1 MHIPD
6 GMLSN
11 ATVAAT
17 GVASLGYVGYGVA
30 WVRKHFDQR
39 KVVLMAVTAALIF
52 ALQMLNFPVAAGT
65 SGHFAGGALAA
76 ILLGPFA
83 AGIVMTT
90 VLLIQAVVF
99 ADGGILALGANVF
112 NLAVVAPL
120 VGWGTWRLFLR
131 FGDSQGAQGR
141 GRVRGIV
148 GLSRG
153 CISLRRA
160 RDLDLRQRPDPR
172 RSRSHGLLAC
182 DSSGSAKASSPPA
195 SLHTYSRY
203 DPTCSRS
210 PRPRASAASA
220 TSRSASPSFA
230 HHRRRH
236 LVPGLKQPRRTRVRL
251 LRAGRRRRV
260 RGDGASL
267 EPDARLRRSRAVQR
281 DARRHPRWRRRR
293 DHHRCPAV
301 CVFACSCPQQR
312 TPTRARWPTIR
323 QTEGAT
329 TRARGPRRASRAR

>member
-11 ATVAAT
+11 ATVAVT

-30 WVRKHFDQR
+30 WIRKHFDQR

-120 VGWGTWRLFLR
+120 VGWGTWRLFLS
-131 FGDSQGAQGR
+131 FGDSKALKVAGAFVASWVSLVVASIFAAIEIWISGNAQILVVLGAMGFWHAIIGIGEGIITAGLVAYVLQVRPDLLTESAAQGKR
-141 GRVRGIV
+141 GIRNLAIGFAVFAIVAAGISFLASGSPDGLEFVYFEQGVGAEFEEMALLSSPIPDYVVPGLSNETLAGILAGIV
-148 GLSRG
+148 GVIITGVLLYAFGVAVRNRDTGSR
-153 CISLRRA
+153 
-160 RDLDLRQRPDPR
+160 
-172 RSRSHGLLAC
+172 
-182 DSSGSAKASSPPA
+182 
-195 SLHTYSRY
+195 
-203 DPTCSRS
+203 
-210 PRPRASAASA
+210 
-220 TSRSASPSFA
+220 
-230 HHRRRH
+230 
-236 LVPGLKQPRRTRVRL
+236 
-251 LRAGRRRRV
+251 
-260 RGDGASL
+260 
-267 EPDARLRRSRAVQR
+267 
-281 DARRHPRWRRRR
+281 
-293 DHHRCPAV
+293 
-301 CVFACSCPQQR
+301 
-312 TPTRARWPTIR
+312 
-323 QTEGAT
+323 
-329 TRARGPRRASRAR
+329 